1 LTTFLRSPIISGN
14 QESTVSATEYGG
26 VLGGLVNVASKSG
39 TNTGANSPVDFPFH
53 ESAKSEHRANELFRK
68 IADSVPAC
76 ICIMAPD
83 GGMVYAN
90 KVAST
95 ALGKPTEKILG
106 NQWMQH
112 LHPDQYEEA
121 HKNWMCC
128 VATGTPLD
136 TRWMMSQSD
145 GLYRWQHILADPSF
159 NEQGQLVSWYLVI
172 VDIDEQIR
180 TEHHLREMRAKL
192 NKASRIA
199 TVAAL
204 SASIA
209 HELNRPLMS
218 VATNAQDGKRWLAA
232 DPPKTGEAAA
242 SLEEILRDGRAA
254 DENMQHIRAL
264 FRQEIFDK
272 KEASVPEMIKEAIRM
287 IQEVPRWRDI
297 SIEYNFERDLA
308 KVLVDP
314 IQIQEV
320 FINLFSNAFE
330 AMDITSASPRLQI
343 CAEVLSDK
351 EMLIHVIV
359 NGRGVDDLKN
369 IFEAFVTTKEK
380 GMGIGLAVS
389 RSIVEAQGGQ
399 LWAENNPKGGTRFN
413 LRLPISR
420 VSTAA
425 P

>member
-1 LTTFLRSPIISGN
+1 M
-14 QESTVSATEYGG
+14 
-26 VLGGLVNVASKSG
+26 LGGLVNVVTKSG
-39 TNTGANSPVDFPFH
+39 ANTAANSPTEFPLH
-53 ESAKSEHRANELFRK
+53 ESAKSEHRASELFRK
-68 IADSVPAC
+68 IADSIPAC

-90 KVAST
+90 KVASK
-95 ALGKPTEKILG
+95 AMGKPTEKILG

-112 LHPDQYEEA
+112 LHPEQYEEA

-136 TRWMMSQSD
+136 TRWMMLQSD

-172 VDIDEQIR
+172 VDIDEQVR
-180 TEHHLREMRAKL
+180 TEDHLREMRAKL

-209 HELNRPLMS
+209 HELNQPLMS
-218 VATNAQDGKRWLAA
+218 AVTNAQDRKRWLAA
-232 DPPKTGEAAA
+232 APPKTRE
-242 SLEEILRDGRAA
+242 AA
-254 DENMQHIRAL
+254 DENMQHMRAL
-264 FRQEIFDK
+264 FRKETCDK
-272 KEASVPEMIKEAIRM
+272 KQASVPEMIKEAIRM
-287 IQEVPRWRDI
+287 IQELPRWRDI

-308 KVLVDP
+308 KILVDP

-330 AMDITSASPRLQI
+330 AMDLVSASPRLQI
-343 CAEVLSDK
+343 CAAVLSDK
-351 EMLIHVIV
+351 EVLIQVIV
-359 NGRGVDDLKN
+359 NGRGLDDPNN
-369 IFEAFVTTKEK
+369 IFETFVTTKEK

-389 RSIVEAQGGQ
+389 RPIIEAQGGQ

-420 VSTAA
+420 VSTAT

>member
-1 LTTFLRSPIISGN
+1 MISGN
-14 QESTVSATEYGG
+14 QQSTVSAAEHGG
-26 VLGGLVNVASKSG
+26 VLGGVVNVVSKSG
-39 TNTGANSPVDFPFH
+39 TNTAANSPADFPLH
-53 ESAKSEHRANELFRK
+53 ELAKSEHRANELFQK
-68 IADSVPAC
+68 IADGVPAC

-83 GGMVYAN
+83 GGMLYAN

-95 ALGKPTEKILG
+95 AMGKPAEKILG
-106 NQWMQH
+106 DQWMQH
-112 LHPDQYEEA
+112 LHPDQYVEA

-136 TRWMMSQSD
+136 TRWMMLQSD

-172 VDIDEQIR
+172 VDIDEQVR
-180 TEHHLREMRAKL
+180 TEDHLREMRAKL

-209 HELNRPLMS
+209 HELNRPLIS
-218 VATNAQDGKRWLAA
+218 VVTNAQDRKRWLAA
-232 DPPKTGEAAA
+232 DPPKTGEAT
-242 SLEEILRDGRAA
+242 DG
-254 DENMQHIRAL
+254 NMQDIRAL
-264 FRQEIFDK
+264 FRHETFDK

-287 IQEVPRWRDI
+287 IQELPRWRDI

-308 KVLVDP
+308 KVFVDP

-330 AMDITSASPRLQI
+330 AMEIASASPRLQI

-351 EMLIHVIV
+351 EVLIQAIV
-359 NGRGVDDLKN
+359 NGPCVDDLEN
-369 IFEAFVTTKEK
+369 IFEAFVTTKEN
-380 GMGIGLAVS
+380 GMGIGLAAS

>member
-1 LTTFLRSPIISGN
+1 MISGN

-26 VLGGLVNVASKSG
+26 VLGGLVNVVNKSG
-39 TNTGANSPVDFPFH
+39 TNAGANSPVDFPFH
-53 ESAKSEHRANELFRK
+53 ELAKSEHRANELFRK

-95 ALGKPTEKILG
+95 ALGKPAEKILG

-112 LHPDQYEEA
+112 LHPDQFEEA

-136 TRWMMSQSD
+136 TRWMMLQSD

-159 NEQGQLVSWYLVI
+159 NEQGQLMSWYLVI
-172 VDIDEQIR
+172 VDIDEQVR

-218 VATNAQDGKRWLAA
+218 VATNAQDGNRWLAA
-232 DPPKTGEAAA
+232 DPPKSGE
-242 SLEEILRDGRAA
+242 AA

-264 FRQEIFDK
+264 FRQETFDK
-272 KEASVPEMIKEAIRM
+272 KEASVPEVIKEAIRM

-297 SIEYNFERDLA
+297 SIEYNFEKDFA

-314 IQIQEV
+314 IQIQEM

-330 AMDITSASPRLQI
+330 AMEIISASPRLQI
-343 CAEVLSDK
+343 CASVLSDK
-351 EMLIHVIV
+351 DVLIQVIV
-359 NGRGVDDLKN
+359 DGPYADDHEN
-369 IFEAFVTTKEK
+369 IFKAFVTPKEK
-380 GMGIGLAVS
+380 SMDIGLTVS
-389 RSIVEAQGGQ
+389 RSIVKAQGGQ

-425 P
+425 S